1 MTSYAGEMVL
11 VDFLMS
17 GSRQKSKVTS
27 ALAAMAFKPSISKVL
42 SFPVPLGYM
51 VQCALVVKA
60 VMLESI
66 KGRLLEFDLMLGDE

>member
-1 MTSYAGEMVL
+1 MS
-11 VDFLMS
+11 VDFLIS

-27 ALAAMAFKPSISKVL
+27 ALAPMAFKPSISNVL

-66 KGRLLEFDLMLGDE
+66 KGRLLEFDLTLGDEWTLVCSA